1 MDKKEGKI
9 EKGSCERGNLG
20 QERIGSIR
28 EAGGARLEPQGLLRA
43 AFLALVLLPNSIG
56 HW

>member
-9 EKGSCERGNLG
+9 EKGGCERGNLG

-28 EAGGARLEPQGLLRA
+28 EAQGARLEPQGLLRA
-43 AFLALVLLPNSIG
+43 AFLALVLPPNSIG
-56 HW
+56 RW

>member
-9 EKGSCERGNLG
+9 EKGGCERGKLG
-20 QERIGSIR
+20 QERIRSTH
-28 EAGGARLEPQGLLRA
+28 EAQGARLEPQGLLPA